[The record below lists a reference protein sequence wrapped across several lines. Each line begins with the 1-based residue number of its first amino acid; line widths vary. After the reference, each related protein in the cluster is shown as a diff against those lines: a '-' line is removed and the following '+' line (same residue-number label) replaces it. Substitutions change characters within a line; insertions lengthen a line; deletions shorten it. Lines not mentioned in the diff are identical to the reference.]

1 MASLFFGSSQR
12 VIQALQRVQ
21 NAAARVIARVGKKEH
36 THWLPIAH
44 IIQYKIL
51 ILTYKGQPGLAP
63 PHQKAS
69 NLLSTSRGS
78 TRREPDDTPTHVR
91 FHEL

>member
-36 THWLPIAH
+36 TPPSPILVELHWLPIAYR
-44 IIQYKIL
+44 IQYKIL

-63 PHQKAS
+63 PH
-69 NLLSTSRGS
+69 LSDCLHYIHNPKR
-78 TRREPDDTPTHVR
+78 D
-91 FHEL
+91 LML